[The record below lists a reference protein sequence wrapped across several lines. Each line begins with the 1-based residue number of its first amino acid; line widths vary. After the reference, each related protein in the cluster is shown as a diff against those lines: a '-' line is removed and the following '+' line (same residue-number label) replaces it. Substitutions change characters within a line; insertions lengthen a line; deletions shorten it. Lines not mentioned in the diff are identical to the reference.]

1 MFAGVERYNILAARV
16 SLVAVQSRDMHGF
29 WAKLLSKMRWPLPPK
44 KADSKIVKALS
55 VADTAA
61 TLRALATETISIVTI
76 ARMLHDQDKSARFAG
91 LPEDHEDYS
100 VTAPVAVGSTS
111 LDDLIDDTKGIL

>member
-1 MFAGVERYNILAARV
+1 MFAGVERYNVLAARV

-44 KADSKIVKALS
+44 KADAKIVKALN
-55 VADTAA
+55 VADPAG

-91 LPEDHEDYS
+91 LPDHEDYS

-111 LDDLIDDTKGIL
+111 LDDLIDDTKGVL